1 MTEQV
6 RAAPALLDDLARAL
20 EGRYVVGEGI
30 GFGRGGVTVR
40 ARRVSSGRNVALK
53 VAWEDR
59 AARAQ
64 VLRETAITA
73 KVKHPNVL
81 PMRSIDALER
91 LLVVEM
97 PLANGTVDDLIE
109 LGKPIPFERVLEI
122 VTAAGAALD
131 LAHGSGIVHGGLH
144 PAKLLLDEKN
154 ECLVTDFSLRVP
166 QVSARDVAKP
176 STVGTP
182 AYTPVEQRRDM
193 RGIDGRI
200 DQFALAVITYEMLR
214 GKRTWNVNEAGA
226 LEIEAVEI
234 STGRPIAPGVPLS
247 ANLAIKRAT
256 SREANFRYP
265 SVSDFVRGLTDAST
279 AAVATEQ
286 IYRSEEKPLTKRSP
300 WIWVVVIGA
309 LIAAA
314 YWFRGDWI
322 G

>member
-1 MTEQV
+1 MTDQA
-6 RAAPALLDDLARAL
+6 RQAPALLADLTRAL
-20 EGRYVVGEGI
+20 EGRYVVGDAI

-73 KVKHPNVL
+73 KVKHANVM

-97 PLANGTVDDLIE
+97 PLAAGTVDDLIE
-109 LGKPIPFERVLEI
+109 LGTPVPFEHVVEM
-122 VTAAGAALD
+122 VTAIAGALD

-144 PAKLLLDEKN
+144 PAKLLIDDKN
-154 ECLVTDFSLRVP
+154 VCLVADFSLRVP
-166 QVSARDVAKP
+166 QVSARDVAQP

-182 AYTPVEQRRDM
+182 AYTPVEQRRDL
-193 RGIDGRI
+193 RGVDGRI
-200 DQFALAVITYEMLR
+200 DQFALAVITYELLR

-234 STGRPIAPGVPLS
+234 SAGRPIAPGVPLS
-247 ANLAIKRAT
+247 ASLAIKRAT
-256 SREANFRYP
+256 SREPNFRYK
-265 SVSDFVRGLTDAST
+265 SVGDFARGLTDAS
-279 AAVATEQ
+279 AQSLATEQ
-286 IYRSEEKPLTKRSP
+286 THMTESRAEPRRSRMWMILL
-300 WIWVVVIGA
+300 A
-309 LIAAA
+309 LALVAVG
-314 YWFRGDWI
+314 YWLRDGFLR
-322 G
+322 

>member
-1 MTEQV
+1 MNDKA
-6 RAAPALLDDLARAL
+6 RHAPELLDDLTRAL
-20 EGRYVVGEGI
+20 EGRYVVGDSI
-30 GFGRGGVTVR
+30 GFGRGGVTVK

-59 AARAQ
+59 IDRAK

-97 PLANGTVDDLIE
+97 PLAAGTADDLIE
-109 LGKPIPFERVLEI
+109 AGRPVPFEQVVEI
-122 VTAAGAALD
+122 VTSAAAALD
-131 LAHGSGIVHGGLH
+131 FAHSSGIVHGGLH
-144 PAKLLLDEKN
+144 PAKLLLGEKN

-193 RGIDGRI
+193 RGVDGRI
-200 DQFALAVITYEMLR
+200 DQFALAVITYELLR
-214 GKRTWNVNEAGA
+214 GRRTWNVNEAGA
-226 LEIEAVEI
+226 LEIEPMEI
-234 STGRPIAPGVPLS
+234 GAGRPIAPGVPLS

-256 SREANFRYP
+256 SREANFRYKT
-265 SVSDFVRGLTDAST
+265 VSEFARSLTEASPQ
-279 AAVATEQ
+279 AVAAEQ
-286 IYRSEEKPLTKRSP
+286 IYRAEGKAAPRQSKA
-300 WIWVVVIGA
+300 WVLLLVAVA
-309 LIAAA
+309 LAVG
-314 YWFRGDWI
+314 YWLRGTVF
-322 G
+322 

>member
-1 MTEQV
+1 MIDQV
-6 RAAPALLDDLARAL
+6 RAAPALLEDLTRAL
-20 EGRYVVGEGI
+20 EGKYVVGEAI

-97 PLANGTVDDLIE
+97 PLATGTVDDMIE
-109 LGKPIPFERVLEI
+109 AGKPIPFDRVLEI
-122 VTAAGAALD
+122 MTSAAAALD

-144 PAKLLLDEKN
+144 PAKLLIDEKN
-154 ECLVTDFSLRVP
+154 DVLLTDFSLRVP

-182 AYTPVEQRRDM
+182 AYSPVEQRRDL

-200 DQFALAVITYEMLR
+200 DQFALAVIAYEMLR
-214 GKRTWNVNEAGA
+214 GRRTWNVNEGGA
-226 LEIEAVEI
+226 LEIEPVEI
-234 STGRPIAPGVPLS
+234 STGRPIASGVPLS

-256 SREANFRYP
+256 SREPHFRYAN
-265 SVSDFVRGLTDAST
+265 VGDFVRALTGAST
-279 AAVATEQ
+279 TAIATEQ
-286 IYRSEEKPLTKRSP
+286 IYRSEARVEKRRSP
-300 WIWVVVIGA
+300 LIWIVM
-309 LIAAA
+309 LIALVVAA
-314 YWFRGDWI
+314 YFLK
-322 G
+322 

>member
-1 MTEQV
+1 
-6 RAAPALLDDLARAL
+6 
-20 EGRYVVGEGI
+20 
-30 GFGRGGVTVR
+30 
-40 ARRVSSGRNVALK
+40 VSSGRNVALK

-97 PLANGTVDDLIE
+97 PLAAGTVDDLIE
-109 LGKPIPFERVLEI
+109 TGKPVPFERVLEI
-122 VTAAGAALD
+122 MTAAASALD
-131 LAHGSGIVHGGLH
+131 LAHTNGIVHGGLH
-144 PAKLLLDEKN
+144 PAKLLIGEN
-154 ECLVTDFSLRVP
+154 GQCMVTDFSLRVP

-182 AYTPVEQRRDM
+182 AYTPVEQRHDLRS
-193 RGIDGRI
+193 IDGRI
-200 DQFALAVITYEMLR
+200 DQFALAVIAYELLR
-214 GKRTWNVNEAGA
+214 GRRTWNVNGAGA
-226 LEIEAVEI
+226 VEIEAVEI

-256 SREANFRYP
+256 SREPHFRYA
-265 SVSDFVRGLTDAST
+265 SVGDFVRGLTGAST
-279 AAVATEQ
+279 QAFATEQ
-286 IYRSEEKPLTKRSP
+286 IYRSEARVQQKRSP
-300 WIWVVVIGA
+300 LLWVLVIAA

-314 YWFRGDWI
+314 YLLK
-322 G
+322 

>member
-1 MTEQV
+1 MIDQV
-6 RAAPALLDDLARAL
+6 RAAPALLEDLTRAL
-20 EGRYVVGEGI
+20 EGKYVVGEAI

-97 PLANGTVDDLIE
+97 PLATGTVDDMIE
-109 LGKPIPFERVLEI
+109 AGRPIPFERVLEI
-122 VTAAGAALD
+122 MTAAAAALD

-144 PAKLLLDEKN
+144 PAKLLIDEKN
-154 ECLVTDFSLRVP
+154 EVLVTDFSLRVP

-182 AYTPVEQRRDM
+182 AYTPVEQRRDL

-200 DQFALAVITYEMLR
+200 DQFALAVIAYEMLR
-214 GKRTWNVNEAGA
+214 GRRTWSVNDAGA
-226 LEIEAVEI
+226 LEIEAVGI
-234 STGRPIAPGVPLS
+234 STGRPIASGVPLS

-256 SREANFRYP
+256 SREPQFRYA

-279 AAVATEQ
+279 AAIATEQ
-286 IYRSEEKPLTKRSP
+286 IYRSEARVEKRRSP
-300 WIWVVVIGA
+300 LIWVVIVIA
-309 LIAAA
+309 LITAA
-314 YWFRGDWI
+314 YLLK
-322 G
+322 

>member
-1 MTEQV
+1 
-6 RAAPALLDDLARAL
+6 
-20 EGRYVVGEGI
+20 
-30 GFGRGGVTVR
+30 
-40 ARRVSSGRNVALK
+40 
-53 VAWEDR
+53 
-59 AARAQ
+59 
-64 VLRETAITA
+64 
-73 KVKHPNVL
+73 
-81 PMRSIDALER
+81 
-91 LLVVEM
+91 
-97 PLANGTVDDLIE
+97 
-109 LGKPIPFERVLEI
+109 
-122 VTAAGAALD
+122 
-131 LAHGSGIVHGGLH
+131 
-144 PAKLLLDEKN
+144 
-154 ECLVTDFSLRVP
+154 
-166 QVSARDVAKP
+166 VSARDVAKP